1 MSRFD
6 LSDHDRRLAGLVR
19 VGRVAETTGD
29 RVRLQIGEILT
40 QWIPVAMPAAG
51 AVRAW
56 SPPSVGEQMLV
67 LAPGGEPDQSVAIGG
82 IYSAAAPAPSDDLE
96 ETRIEWDDGAAVS
109 YHRGAKRMTIDLP
122 GGQLNLLAP
131 GGVTIIGDVTVDGD
145 VIAGGISLIEH
156 IHGGVQRGAAET
168 DPPDDGG
175 LL

>member
-29 RVRLQIGEILT
+29 KVRVDIGEIRT
-40 QWIPVAMPAAG
+40 HWIPVLAPAAG
-51 AVRAW
+51 AMRAW
-56 SPPSVGEQMLV
+56 SPPSVGEQVLV
-67 LAPGGEPDQSVAIGG
+67 LAPGGEPDQAVALAG
-82 IYSAAAPAPSDDLE
+82 IYSAASPAPSQDLE
-96 ETRIEWDDGAAVS
+96 ETRIEWEDGAAVS

-122 GGQLNLLAP
+122 GGKLNILAP

-145 VIAGGISLIEH
+145 VIARGISLIEH
-156 IHGGVQRGAAET
+156 IHGGIVRGSAKT
-168 DPPDDGG
+168 DPPNDGG